1 MQVIDE
7 ITRRP
12 VSIIN
17 CKKVIVSQENGLI
30 VYGYVHTKNLHRCVQ
45 VQSLRSDGRRYETY
59 YAIWENMKD
68 KLFFSNRTGYYMSK
82 ENMSPEQIIREMYTK
97 GQGGF
102 PYSFERRYEAIE
114 NFKRFEGRQEN
125 MNLRKFQLSE
135 HMNYTFG
142 LEFETSEG
150 YVPENICYRDGLI
163 PLRDGSIS
171 GLEYSTVVLQGNEGL
186 SLLAQQINTLKRY
199 TSFNKE
205 CSLHVHLGGFP
216 LEPEKIWNL
225 YRLLYRLQSVIGSL
239 VPPLT
244 FKSSQYKASGKDY
257 CNLLPG
263 FRNFD
268 NMYESLVGQ
277 KFYGSLQQPHPNDI
291 KRERKWQVHTRYYWV
306 NFINMLCYDVNK
318 TVEFRLLRPTYNLK
332 KIMVWLHIFNALMKY
347 AETHL
352 KADIENVGSL
362 GEVISAVYPEEI
374 AEDLKHEIVRLE
386 VLVQNQIRN
395 NDNCGADLSMEDE
408 LFPESE
414 IK

>member
-1 MQVIDE
+1 
-7 ITRRP
+7 
-12 VSIIN
+12 
-17 CKKVIVSQENGLI
+17 
-30 VYGYVHTKNLHRCVQ
+30 
-45 VQSLRSDGRRYETY
+45 
-59 YAIWENMKD
+59 
-68 KLFFSNRTGYYMSK
+68 MSK

-257 CNLLPG
+257 CNLFFF
-263 FRNFD
+263 FRSVD
-268 NMYESLVGQ
+268 NMYEILWIITAATS
-277 KFYGSLQQPHPNDI
+277 K
-291 KRERKWQVHTRYYWV
+291 
-306 NFINMLCYDVNK
+306 
-318 TVEFRLLRPTYNLK
+318 
-332 KIMVWLHIFNALMKY
+332 
-347 AETHL
+347 
-352 KADIENVGSL
+352 
-362 GEVISAVYPEEI
+362 
-374 AEDLKHEIVRLE
+374 
-386 VLVQNQIRN
+386 
-395 NDNCGADLSMEDE
+395 
-408 LFPESE
+408 
-414 IK
+414 